1 MPILTYRFKILN
13 WKITQHNSKPSFSKN
28 HETTKI
34 CRIKKTLKL
43 FWSPTNL
50 NIFSSKRFFI
60 LELCVHSW
68 ELFLSYLF
76 SNYEM
81 SKYPLSRIE
90 QFISNFHEID
100 RPIYRFGDGTNETGA
115 KQTSTSRLIAV
126 PKKRK
131 LTENSLTELIFIR
144 YRPPRA
150 TLESRVR

>member
-13 WKITQHNSKPSFSKN
+13 WKITQHNSKPSSSKN
-28 HETTKI
+28 HETIKI

-50 NIFSSKRFFI
+50 NIFSWKWFS
-60 LELCVHSW
+60 
-68 ELFLSYLF
+68 F
-76 SNYEM
+76 SNYVSTRENYF
-81 SKYPLSRIE
+81 S
-90 QFISNFHEID
+90 FILKLWNVQVSTVKNRTIHLTNFHEID

>member
-1 MPILTYRFKILN
+1 MCPLV
-13 WKITQHNSKPSFSKN
+13 
-28 HETTKI
+28 
-34 CRIKKTLKL
+34 RII
-43 FWSPTNL
+43 S
-50 NIFSSKRFFI
+50 R
-60 LELCVHSW
+60 
-68 ELFLSYLF
+68 LF

-126 PKKRK
+126 PKKGK